1 MGHTAGPGQPV
12 LQLADLQGLDFFHML
27 TFSFYLMT
35 PVHYVGADSNRR
47 LASPLKG
54 LMDPLARLT
63 IIDSPTRC
71 SVGRTGSASVGNLIL
86 MLLMPLGEG
95 STLGGRYRLLSQ
107 IGRGGMGVVWHAYDD
122 LLDRDVAAK
131 AVLLP
136 SDFTPAEYDEVY
148 QQTLQE
154 ARLAARLS
162 HPAIVN
168 IHDVVEEESR
178 PWIVMELIQVPSL
191 RERIDEHGPLE
202 PLVAA
207 QIGLQIANALQIAH
221 EAGILHRD
229 VKPGNVLVDES
240 RSMRAVLTDFG
251 LARAHSD
258 VTTIK
263 TGVLAG
269 SAAYMAPERVDGQ
282 PAIAASDLWA
292 LGAML
297 YEAVE
302 GKPPFKRPET
312 VASLVAVL
320 NDDPAPSKN
329 AGPLLPVINGLL
341 RKNPDKR
348 PTAVETA
355 AMLERIID
363 DPADGP
369 SELLELFEPST
380 PVTAKPSQKSARP
393 RPTLR
398 SMLLA
403 AIAVAVMADLIIFT
417 VVR

>member
-1 MGHTAGPGQPV
+1 
-12 LQLADLQGLDFFHML
+12 
-27 TFSFYLMT
+27 
-35 PVHYVGADSNRR
+35 
-47 LASPLKG
+47 
-54 LMDPLARLT
+54 
-63 IIDSPTRC
+63 
-71 SVGRTGSASVGNLIL
+71 
-86 MLLMPLGEG
+86 MPLGEG
-95 STLGGRYRLLSQ
+95 STLDGRYRLLSQ
-107 IGRGGMGVVWHAYDD
+107 IGRGGMGTVWHAHDD
-122 LLDRDVAAK
+122 LLDRDVAVK

-148 QQTLQE
+148 QRTLQE

-168 IHDVVEEESR
+168 IHDVVEEETR
-178 PWIVMELIQVPSL
+178 PWIVMELIRVPSL

-202 PLVAA
+202 PPLAA
-207 QIGLQIANALQIAH
+207 KIGLQIANALQAAH

-258 VTTIK
+258 AMTIK
-263 TGVLAG
+263 TDEVLTG

-282 PAIAASDLWA
+282 PAVAASDLWS

-320 NDDPAPSKN
+320 NDDAAPSEN
-329 AGPLLPVINGLL
+329 AGPLRPVIDGLL
-341 RKNPDKR
+341 RKDPDER
-348 PTAVETA
+348 LTAAETA

-363 DPADGP
+363 APSDDGP
-369 SELLELFEPST
+369 GELLELFEPST
-380 PVTAKPSQKSARP
+380 PVTAEPSQKSPRS

-398 SMLLA
+398 STLLV
-403 AIAVAVMADLIIFT
+403 AIAVAVMADLIIFI
-417 VVR
+417 VR